1 MNISILGCG
10 WLGLPL
16 AKALINEGHTV
27 KGSTTSREKVIHL
40 QEEQILPYQI
50 KLFAEGIQGDIDAFL
65 SKSEILIV
73 DIPPGLRRDPE
84 TDFTGK
90 IEELLKHLNKSNIKN
105 VLFVSSTSVYKD
117 TEDFPVYTETS
128 APNGNSPAA
137 VEIIAAEKLLSENG
151 NFRTTIV
158 RFGGLL
164 GADRHPVNMLSGRT
178 GIKYPKAP
186 VNLIRQED
194 CIEIIQKIIEK
205 EAWGTIF
212 NGVFPEHPEK
222 EAYYSQKATQNSLP
236 APEYDQKAVSKGK
249 IIASERLEEV
259 LDFKFMHKI

>member
-16 AKALINEGHTV
+16 AKALINKGHTV
-27 KGSTTSREKVIHL
+27 KGSTTRREKVIDL

-50 KLFAEGIQGDIDAFL
+50 ELFPEGIQGDIDAFL

-73 DIPPGLRRDPE
+73 DIPPGVRRDPE
-84 TDFTGK
+84 TDFSGK
-90 IEELLKHLNKSNIKN
+90 IKELLKHLTKSSIKN

-117 TEDFPVYTETS
+117 TEGFPVYLES
-128 APNGNSPAA
+128 SPPNGNSPAA
-137 VEIIAAEKLLSENG
+137 VEIIAAEKLLTENS

-178 GIKYPKAP
+178 GIKNPKAP
-186 VNLIRQED
+186 VNLLQQED
-194 CIEIIQKIIEK
+194 CIEMIQKIIER
-205 EAWGTIF
+205 EAWGTVF
-212 NGVFPEHPEK
+212 NAVFPEHPEK
-222 EAYYSQKATQNSLP
+222 ESYYSEKATQNLLP
-236 APEYDQKAVSKGK
+236 EPEYDQKSASKGK

-259 LDFKFMHKI
+259 LRFEFKHKI